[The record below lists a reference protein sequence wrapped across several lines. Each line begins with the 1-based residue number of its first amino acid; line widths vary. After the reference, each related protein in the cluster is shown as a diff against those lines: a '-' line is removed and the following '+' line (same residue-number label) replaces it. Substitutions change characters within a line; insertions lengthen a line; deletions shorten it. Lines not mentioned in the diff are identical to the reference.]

1 VIEAFSQVLDQ
12 VLVMCIRKT
21 HEREELPDIAKPL
34 PVLSRRREPI
44 LYDGHDGE
52 VVHEKKERSQR
63 RSRAAVHSLTHYFVC
78 CAAGTR

>member
-12 VLVMCIRKT
+12 VFIICTRKT
-21 HEREELPDIAKPL
+21 YKREELPDIAKPL

-52 VVHEKKERSQR
+52 VVCEKKK
-63 RSRAAVHSLTHYFVC
+63 
-78 CAAGTR
+78 